1 MAEELNETRI
11 PESVTIGGV
20 SYSVK
25 DTPELQQFLQQVS
38 KVEKTK
44 IYSQIE
50 SLKKQLASL
59 SDVQVQPTNDLND
72 KFISKLQETLSQTFI
87 TKEDLQK
94 SLPGMLKEVVNP
106 LLVATE
112 DQKKQELQA
121 YRESL
126 IKANDGKCIPDLVKG
141 NTKEELDAS
150 LKESIRLRAAY
161 PPVGT
166 PIKAPVNPPQQ
177 TATPT
182 PSAQPQQTPAQPS
195 IPQVPNRQSPDAS
208 SNSRVKTMSPEEF
221 AKQRDS
227 LKAQIESLYGGSNL

>member
-59 SDVQVQPTNDLND
+59 SDVQVQPSNDLND
-72 KFISKLQETLSQTFI
+72 RFITKLQETLTQTFI

-106 LLVATE
+106 LLAATE
-112 DQKKQELQA
+112 DQKKQELKA

-126 IKANDGKCIPDLVKG
+126 IKANEGTCIPDLVKG

-161 PPVGT
+161 PPVVE
-166 PIKAPVNPPQQ
+166 PPRAQVNPPQQ
-177 TATPT
+177 SATPT
-182 PSAQPQQTPAQPS
+182 PSVQQQAQPQQT
-195 IPQVPNRQSPDAS
+195 IPQVPNRQVPDAS
-208 SNSRVKTMSPEEF
+208 SNSKVKTMSQEEF